1 MQKIKIPW
9 IEISLNFWEG
19 IADLPM
25 PFQADVGAAA
35 VRAQPEEG
43 ARDGAADQDEA
54 GREEVRLQGRGRV
67 PHVSSFFYQRGA
79 KSPKRLAKWKSRQAC
94 FFFMPYCI
102 RSDGLLFS
110 FSILSPIH
118 HLASTRI
125 LLFTLIMIMVFACF

>member
-9 IEISLNFWEG
+9 IEISGSDLNFWERV
-19 IADLPM
+19 ADLPM

-67 PHVSSFFYQRGA
+67 PHVSSFFYQGGVRTE
-79 KSPKRLAKWKSRQAC
+79 LLVVSR
-94 FFFMPYCI
+94 
-102 RSDGLLFS
+102 
-110 FSILSPIH
+110 
-118 HLASTRI
+118 
-125 LLFTLIMIMVFACF
+125 